1 MRLRW
6 GLVAATA
13 GTAAAVVAV
22 AAAALFVLRPLP
34 EELLAYDRVA
44 SLRLLDRQGNLL
56 RERLSADDG
65 RARPLSAGAVPAHVR
80 DAFLAAEDR
89 RFFRHAGVDPVAV
102 ARAAWLNVKRG
113 RVVAGGSTITQQL
126 ARTLVPRPRT
136 MQGKVQEA
144 LWAMR
149 LDWHLSK
156 DEVLAQY
163 LNRIPFGNGTFGVEA
178 ASQRYFGRAAK
189 ELSVGQAAALAA
201 LPKGPGA
208 HDPYRRPER
217 LERRRRWVLE
227 RMEALNH
234 LSSQERT
241 AAVEAPLDL
250 LPASRSFRAPHFVE
264 HVTRQRDVPGLSRAA
279 EVVTTIDAD
288 LQRLAEEAVR
298 SEVERLRDR
307 GVGQAAVLVLDN
319 ASGEVL
325 AYVGSADFFDDEA
338 GGQNDGVQMRR
349 QPGSAL
355 KPFAYLEAF
364 RQGYTPASVVPDV
377 PTQFPSPTGVY
388 APENYDRR
396 KHGPVRIREAL
407 ANSYNIPAV
416 RIAEALGPERLL
428 AGLHA
433 AGFES
438 LGQGSEHYGLGLVL
452 GNGEVSLWEAARAY
466 AGLARGGS
474 LPAVRT
480 VREARD
486 ATGSILHVTR
496 SQTRRFAPAAEV
508 ALITHVLSDNGARAR
523 AFGLDSALRLPFP
536 VAAKTGTSKGY
547 SDNWLIGY
555 TRERTVAVWAGNF
568 DGSPMRG
575 VSGITGAG
583 PIFRAVMLAAMAGVR
598 PAPLWD
604 GALLESAQICP
615 LSGERAGRS
624 CPSRMDEVFARGTA
638 PALDCRMHA
647 GLADLGGFGHVED
660 PRLAQRCRELTA
672 GTGALT
678 DLGSDYAEWARA
690 EGLYPDPHLAA
701 ACRELTEGSMGGA
714 PSGTHRETAKTAK
727 TAPGRDGQVR
737 FTFPGRNA
745 EFVLFSDLPLEHQSI
760 PVRIR
765 APGGLGALELHVNG
779 EHHFTLHP
787 PFTGRFPAKLGAHR
801 LTVHRVGDP
810 RPLDGLRII
819 VREESQRF

>member
-1 MRLRW
+1 MSWRARLAVS
-6 GLVAATA
+6 LSVCALLA
-13 GTAAAVVAV
+13 GMACAV
-22 AAAALFVLRPLP
+22 FVLRPVP
-34 EELLAYDRVA
+34 PALLSYDRVA
-44 SLRLLDRQGNLL
+44 SLRVVDRQGHLL
-56 RERLSADDG
+56 RERLSQDDG
-65 RARPLSAGAVPAHVR
+65 KARPLRAEAIPAHVR
-80 DAFLAAEDR
+80 EAFLAAEDH
-89 RFFRHAGVDPVAV
+89 RFDVHAGVDPRAV
-102 ARAAWLNVKRG
+102 ARALWLNVRSG

-126 ARTLVPRPRT
+126 ARALVPRPRT
-136 MQGKVQEA
+136 LPGKVQEA
-144 LWAMR
+144 LWALR

-178 ASQRYFGRAAK
+178 AAQRYFGRAAS
-189 ELSVGQAAALAA
+189 ELSVGQAAALAS

-217 LERRRRWVLE
+217 LERRRRFVLGRMQALGGLTEEE
-227 RMEALNH
+227 RRSAE
-234 LSSQERT
+234 
-241 AAVEAPLDL
+241 EAPLDL
-250 LPASRSFRAPHFVE
+250 IPASHGFRAPHFVE
-264 HVTRQRDVPGLSRAA
+264 HLTRQREALGLARAA
-279 EVVTTIDAD
+279 EVVTTIDGA
-288 LQRLAEEAVR
+288 LQRIAEDAVR
-298 SEVERLRDR
+298 AEVERLRER
-307 GVGQAAVLVLDN
+307 AVGQAAVLVLDN

-325 AYVGSADFFDDEA
+325 AWVGSADFFDDERL
-338 GGQNDGVQMRR
+338 GQNDGVLMRR
-349 QPGSAL
+349 QPGSVL

-377 PTQFPSPTGVY
+377 PTQFPSPQGVY

-407 ANSYNIPAV
+407 GNSYNIPAV

-428 AGLHA
+428 SGLRA

-438 LGQGSEHYGLGLVL
+438 LSQGSEHYGLGLVL
-452 GNGEVSLWEAARAY
+452 GNGEVSLWEAARAF
-466 AGLARGGS
+466 AGLARGGA
-474 LPAVRT
+474 LPDLRV

-486 ATGSILHVTR
+486 STGSILHVPAR
-496 SQTRRFAPAAEV
+496 EPGEGPVRFAPAAEV
-508 ALITHVLSDNGARAR
+508 ALLTHVLSDNDARAR

-547 SDNWLIGY
+547 SDNWLVGY

-583 PIFRAVMLAAMAGVR
+583 PIFREVMRAAMAGIR

-604 GALLESAQICP
+604 PSILEAAAICP
-615 LSGERAGRS
+615 LSGERSGPL
-624 CPSRMDEVFARGTA
+624 CPSQMQEVFARGTA
-638 PALDCRMHA
+638 PTHTCRMHA
-647 GLADLGGFGHVED
+647 AVADAAQLADPH
-660 PRLAQRCRELTA
+660 LARRCRELA
-672 GTGALT
+672 GVTGAVT
-678 DLGSDYAEWARA
+678 DLGPDYADWARA

-701 ACRELTEGSMGGA
+701 ACRALGGD
-714 PSGTHRETAKTAK
+714 
-727 TAPGRDGQVR
+727 GRSEEDERPVR

-760 PVRIR
+760 PIRIR
-765 APGGLGALELHVNG
+765 AASGIAALELHVNG

-787 PFTGRFPAKLGAHR
+787 PFTGRLPARVGTHR
-801 LTVHRVGDP
+801 LSVHRVGEP
-810 RPLDGLRII
+810 RPLDALRIV